1 MKEEIE
7 ERSKEI
13 TQKNTQKNTQSIS
26 RVKIL
31 QGAIEKNQYVVAILE
46 KFKTG

>member
-13 TQKNTQKNTQSIS
+13 TQKNTQSIS